1 VCVEVSSMSEEQ
13 VVSGKLRRTS
23 AEIEQIVSAF
33 QSSGMSRSQFCRV
46 RGLTF
51 GVLNRYLDRMRA
63 AANSGA
69 TGGGL
74 VAVEWAGKK
83 PSAERVASCGL
94 TVVLRDGR
102 EIAVNVG
109 FDAATLQRLVEVLET
124 K

>member
-1 VCVEVSSMSEEQ
+1 MSEEQ

-23 AEIEQIVSAF
+23 AEIEQIVSEF

-51 GVLNRYLDRMRA
+51 GVLNRYLERMRA
-63 AANSGA
+63 SAESGA
-69 TGGGL
+69 NGDRL

-83 PSAERVASCGL
+83 PSAERAASCGL

-102 EIAVNVG
+102 EIAVNIG

-124 K
+124 M